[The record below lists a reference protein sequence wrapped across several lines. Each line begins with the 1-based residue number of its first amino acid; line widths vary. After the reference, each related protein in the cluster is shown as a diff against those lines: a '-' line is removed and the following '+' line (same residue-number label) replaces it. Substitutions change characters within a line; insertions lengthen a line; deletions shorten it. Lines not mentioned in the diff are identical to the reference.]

1 MLDKGFFADGPEPL
15 LWRPDL
21 DHRRLRLQ
29 GMRESVVVEAAPF
42 AFIGTALAVMIGT
55 WIGVAVAVL
64 VLALA
69 TIVAVSTYRRWGLE
83 CTRPGWAR
91 HRHDRG
97 AGQWYYRPSDFTA
110 LPDDIRAQVDA
121 LFAALS
127 VFDDPTVLAWLQ
139 DNDRLEVHRVAWA
152 LLDCLHSS
160 LPGRAALARVSQ
172 DLATDDV
179 VQLVRHQLVRVDTAI
194 VASVRALCETSAL
207 VQDLAARITAP
218 RRRAA
223 LHEDLRSL
231 RLATPPAVAEL
242 RDDLRT
248 RVRAVHDVLDLAG
261 TTP

>member
-1 MLDKGFFADGPEPL
+1 MLDNGFFTEGPELL

-29 GMRESVVVEAAPF
+29 GMREAVVVEAAPF
-42 AFIGTALAVMIGT
+42 AFIGTAIAVMIGA
-55 WIGVAVAVL
+55 WIGVAVTFL

-69 TIVAVSTYRRWGLE
+69 TLAAVSTYRCWGLD
-83 CTRPGWAR
+83 CTRPGWTR
-91 HRHDRG
+91 HRRDRG

-110 LPDDIRAQVDA
+110 LPDDVRARVDA
-121 LFAALS
+121 LFAALPA
-127 VFDDPTVLAWLQ
+127 FDDPTVLAWLR

-152 LLDCLHSS
+152 LLDCLHAS
-160 LPGRAALARVSQ
+160 LPARAVLARVSP
-172 DLATDDV
+172 DLAGDDV
-179 VQLVRHQLVRVDTAI
+179 VQLVRHQLVQLDTAI
-194 VASVRALCETSAL
+194 AAGVRTLCETSAL
-207 VQDLAARITAP
+207 VQELAARVTAP

-231 RLATPPAVAEL
+231 RLTTPPEIGEL
-242 RDDLRT
+242 RDDLRS